1 MEDKMVG
8 LCIANWP
15 KKRRQTSVCY
25 DEVYFLIRNNK
36 YLWIN
41 WVTNEDKKNL
51 EKFLE
56 AMGSFSKGLINETLE
71 RHTFNFRKQDKGE
84 QFDDFVVDIKS

>member
-1 MEDKMVG
+1 M
-8 LCIANWP
+8 
-15 KKRRQTSVCY
+15 
-25 DEVYFLIRNNK
+25 
-36 YLWIN
+36 LWWGIN
-41 WVTNEDKKNL
+41 IYESIELSNEDKKNPG
-51 EKFLE
+51 KFLE